1 MSINLYRGLID
12 LPTNSFQD
20 VAPGFQVNANKK
32 MTPTHRSFA
41 LKLKGRGEFRQER
54 KADGVYYHGL
64 QLNAIWRQRMLDEA
78 FAGYGE

>member
-1 MSINLYRGLID
+1 MDLVELLQSRGLR
-12 LPTNSFQD
+12 PRRTSTNH
-20 VAPGFQVNANKK
+20 G
-32 MTPTHRSFA
+32 
-41 LKLKGRGEFRQER
+41 GEFRQER